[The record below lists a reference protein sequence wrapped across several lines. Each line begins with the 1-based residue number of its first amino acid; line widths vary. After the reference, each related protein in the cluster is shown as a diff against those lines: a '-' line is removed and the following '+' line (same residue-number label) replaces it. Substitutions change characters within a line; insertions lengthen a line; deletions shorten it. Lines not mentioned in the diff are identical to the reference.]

1 MKIKN
6 NLLAAVLFTL
16 ASVFTSAGTVTQV
29 KNNKV
34 MLEFD
39 GETVNVGDQ
48 FFILNSDGKKVAI
61 VEITAAKNKKA
72 LANVLKGKAVVDG
85 STQAKDSSGSGGG
98 GSSGGSSSATSGSS
112 KFIRNDMTQ
121 IAFHLKMMMNSISAK
136 QQDSTLPFPNKETV
150 GMQGTNFGFGA
161 SVDYKLMSWLKFHGL
176 LSYEMLDVAGTAK
189 FNSCDGK
196 SSTNCNASI
205 SYFGFEGLARYDI
218 TKSTFNL
225 WTGVGAS
232 TKFPL
237 SKKSTA
243 INTDALKQSDSV
255 VFAFGSDYHLNNK
268 SFIPATFEY
277 HYSLNT
283 SEEVP
288 TIDHMSFMV
297 GYGFKF

>member
-6 NLLAAVLFTL
+6 SFVALFLSL
-16 ASVFTSAGTVTQV
+16 ASVASFAGTVTQV

-48 FFILNSDGKKVAI
+48 FFILNADGKKVAI

-72 LANVLKGKAVVDG
+72 LANVLKGKAVIDG
-85 STQAKDSSGSGGG
+85 STQAKDSAGGG
-98 GSSGGSSSATSGSS
+98 SGSSGGSSSAASGSS

-136 QQDSTLPFPNKETV
+136 QQDRTLPFPNKETV

-189 FNSCDGK
+189 FNSCDNK
-196 SSTNCNASI
+196 NSPNCNASI
-205 SYFGFEGLARYDI
+205 SYFGFQGLARYDI
-218 TKSTFNL
+218 TKSAFNL

-243 INTDALKQSDSV
+243 INTDALKQSDSA
-255 VFAFGSDYHLNNK
+255 VFAFGTDYHINNK

>member
-6 NLLAAVLFTL
+6 SFVALFL
-16 ASVFTSAGTVTQV
+16 SLVSVVSFAGTVTQV

-39 GETVNVGDQ
+39 GEAVNVGDQ
-48 FFILNSDGKKVAI
+48 FFILNADGKKVAI

-85 STQAKDSSGSGGG
+85 STLAKESAGGG
-98 GSSGGSSSATSGSS
+98 SGSSGGSSSGTSGSS
-112 KFIRNDMTQ
+112 KLIRNDMTQ
-121 IAFHLKMMMNSISAK
+121 IAIHLKMMMNTISAK

-150 GMQGTNFGFGA
+150 GMQGTNFGIGA

-176 LSYEMLDVAGTAK
+176 LSYEMLDVKGTAK

-205 SYFGFEGLARYDI
+205 SYFGFQGLARYDI
-218 TKSTFNL
+218 TKSNFNL

-243 INTDALKQSDSV
+243 INTDALKQSDSI

>member
-1 MKIKN
+1 MKIKI
-6 NLLAAVLFTL
+6 NLIAVVILTFV
-16 ASVFTSAGTVTQV
+16 SVISHAGTVTQV

-39 GETVNVGDQ
+39 GETVSVGDQ

-85 STQAKDSSGSGGG
+85 TTQAKDSSGSEGG
-98 GSSGGSSSATSGSS
+98 GSSSSGSSSTTGSS

-121 IAFHLKMMMNSISAK
+121 IAFHLKLMMNSISAK
-136 QQDSTLPFPNKETV
+136 QQDTTLPFPNKETV

-196 SSTNCNASI
+196 TSTNCNASI
-205 SYFGFEGLARYDI
+205 SYFGFQGLARYDI

-255 VFAFGSDYHLNNK
+255 VFAFGADYHLNNK